1 MVAARGLGEGKGDP
15 LLFTGYRV
23 SVLQDEKSAGDVLF
37 NSVGLVNPTVHLKVL
52 SWCILC
58 YVFF

>member
-1 MVAARGLGEGKGDP
+1 MEGYCLMGIE
-15 LLFTGYRV
+15 F
-23 SVLQDEKSAGDVLF
+23 QDEKSAGDVLF